1 MTAQRGG
8 PVSRA
13 SNRLRRFV
21 TVMVCAG
28 AVAAAPALAEPAL
41 WTIQGRHNRV
51 YLFGSVH
58 MLGDTDFAFPGSPE
72 SRLGAAYRDAEAL
85 IMEVPPGETASP
97 EMLTATA
104 ARAIDPDGRGLD
116 DLLGD
121 EAAAVHAAAEKRGI
135 DLAPLAPFEPWFASL
150 VVTVQSAMKQGLAAE
165 HGVEQLVA
173 AAAARDHKPVTGLET
188 ADGQLQLFDRLPSG
202 LQAQL
207 LLKTIEESDED
218 GAKLDELVD
227 AWKRGDLGALDGL
240 MSQEFEEFPELRTS
254 LVVDRNRRWVEQILP
269 LLDDGRDYLI
279 VVGALHLVGADGVP
293 ALLLRRGVRAT
304 RH

>member
-8 PVSRA
+8 PASRA
-13 SNRLRRFV
+13 AKLLRGFA
-21 TVMVCAG
+21 TALLCAG
-28 AVAAAPALAEPAL
+28 AVAAAPAWAEPAL

-58 MLGDTDFAFPGSPE
+58 MLGDTDFAFPGGAE

-97 EMLTATA
+97 AMLTATA
-104 ARAIDPDGRGLD
+104 ARAIDPEGRGLD
-116 DLLGD
+116 DLLGS
-121 EAAAVHAAAEKRGI
+121 EAAAVHAAAERRGI

-165 HGVEQLVA
+165 HGVEQIVA
-173 AAAARDHKPVTGLET
+173 AAAERDRKPVTGLET
-188 ADGQLQLFDRLPSG
+188 TDGQLQLFDRLPG
-202 LQAQL
+202 ALQGQL
-207 LLKTIEESDED
+207 LLKTIEESDDD
-218 GAKLDELVD
+218 GAKLEALVD
-227 AWKRGDLGALDGL
+227 AWKRGDLAALDGL
-240 MSQEFEEFPELRTS
+240 MSQEFEEFPELRAS
-254 LVVDRNRRWVEQILP
+254 LVVERNRRWVEQILP
-269 LLDDGRDYLI
+269 LLDDDRDYLI
-279 VVGALHLVGADGVP
+279 VVGALHLVGTDGVP

>member
-8 PVSRA
+8 PASRA
-13 SNRLRRFV
+13 SSLLRRLA
-21 TVMVCAG
+21 TALLYAG
-28 AVAAAPALAEPAL
+28 AVAAAPVLAEPAL
-41 WTIQGRHNRV
+41 WTIQGQHNRV
-51 YLFGSVH
+51 HLFGSVH
-58 MLGDTDFAFPGSPE
+58 MLGDTDFAFPGGPE

-218 GAKLDELVD
+218 GAKLDALVD
-227 AWKRGDLGALDGL
+227 AWKRGDLAALDGL
-240 MSQEFEEFPELRTS
+240 MSQEFEEFPELRAS

-269 LLDDGRDYLI
+269 LLDDDRDYLI
-279 VVGALHLVGADGVP
+279 IVGALHLVGSDGVP
-293 ALLLRRGVRAT
+293 ALLARRGVKST